1 MSIPSERKNPSFI
14 DALIPVVAL
23 IVMLGGS
30 VYFFGN
36 SSASGPNQI
45 ALLLASAVA
54 IIIGVKNGFSW
65 HDIEQA
71 MVKGVSISLG
81 AIFILL
87 AVGALIGTWLL
98 SGTVPSM
105 I

>member
-36 SSASGPNQI
+36 SSASHAVS
-45 ALLLASAVA
+45 AL
-54 IIIGVKNGFSW
+54 
-65 HDIEQA
+65 
-71 MVKGVSISLG
+71 
-81 AIFILL
+81 
-87 AVGALIGTWLL
+87 GT
-98 SGTVPSM
+98 
-105 I
+105 